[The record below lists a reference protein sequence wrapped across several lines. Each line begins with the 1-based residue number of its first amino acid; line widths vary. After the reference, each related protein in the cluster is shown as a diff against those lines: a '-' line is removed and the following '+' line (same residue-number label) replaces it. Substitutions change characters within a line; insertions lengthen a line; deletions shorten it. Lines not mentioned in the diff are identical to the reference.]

1 MSSWMEE
8 FADFGG
14 ICLPARCIVSCW
26 AGQSWRHGWGG
37 VACVVVLVASNL

>member
-1 MSSWMEE
+1 MSSWMGE

-26 AGQSWRHGWGG
+26 AGQSWGRGG